1 MPFISLPVA
10 DWVDKAVDWLV
21 TNYDAAFDTIKAP
34 LVTSMDGLEAALQS
48 LPPELVIVALALL
61 SWRLS
66 GKKVAVLAAA
76 GLFVLNAMGLWRETM
91 STLAL
96 ILVATALAVGIG
108 IPLGILTAQSRHVDQ
123 VVRPL
128 LDFMQTM
135 PSFVYLIPVLMLF
148 GIGKVPAVF
157 ATLIFAMPPAVRLT
171 SLGIRQVPA
180 EVVEAAKAF
189 GASRWQ
195 LLVKVQFPIALS
207 AVMAG
212 VNQSIMLALSM
223 AVISAMIGAGG
234 LGGVVY
240 TAISRV
246 EVGKGFAGGIGIV
259 ILALILDRVTQAIA
273 GRSAT
278 KRGLAV

>member
-1 MPFISLPVA
+1 VA
-10 DWVDKAVDWLV
+10 DWVDKVVDWLV
-21 TNYDAAFDTIKAP
+21 TKYDAAFDTLKAP
-34 LVTSMDGLEAALQS
+34 LVTFMDALEAALQA
-48 LPPELVIVALALL
+48 LPPEVILIGLALL
-61 SWRLS
+61 AWYLA
-66 GKKVAVLAAA
+66 GKKVAVMSAA
-76 GLFVLNAMGLWRETM
+76 GLWVLYAMGLWRETM
-91 STLAL
+91 TTLAL
-96 ILVATALAVGIG
+96 VLVATALAVGIG
-108 IPLGILTAQSRHVDQ
+108 IPLGILTAQNHRVEQ

-171 SLGIRQVPA
+171 SLGIRQVPT

-189 GASRWQ
+189 GSSRWQ
-195 LLVKVQFPIALS
+195 LLAKVQFPIALPT
-207 AVMAG
+207 VMTG

-240 TAISRV
+240 AAISRV

-259 ILALILDRVTQAIA
+259 VLALILDRVTQGIA
-273 GRSAT
+273 GRSAVKKSST
-278 KRGLAV
+278 AWG